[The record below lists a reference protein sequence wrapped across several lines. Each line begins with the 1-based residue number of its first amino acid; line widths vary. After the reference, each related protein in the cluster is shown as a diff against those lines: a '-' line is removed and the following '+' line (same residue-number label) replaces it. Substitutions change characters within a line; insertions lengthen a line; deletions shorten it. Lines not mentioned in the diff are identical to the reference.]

1 MSAADE
7 EAVRRNYRQFLE
19 LMPLTLAIAGLSQSE
34 GGRNFT
40 PDQLAARSQV
50 VANAFK
56 LAKQTVREILTAS

>member
-19 LMPLTLAIAGLSQSE
+19 LMPLTLAIAGLSHSE

-56 LAKQTVREILTAS
+56 LAKQTVREILSGA